1 MFFSDDD
8 HCADNPGYK
17 KRGKGPGAYTH
28 PFSFSAGWFF
38 IEVLNFEQSG
48 WDQQMSY
55 TWFSDRWILPAPY
68 YKTSVV
74 YKEGN

>member
-1 MFFSDDD
+1 MTIIVQPIQ
-8 HCADNPGYK
+8 AT
-17 KRGKGPGAYTH
+17 KREGRALVLTRTH
-28 PFSFSAGWFF
+28 LASVQDGF